1 MIESAG
7 ARMRIAS
14 IGAALRA
21 AVLSSLLVA
30 SGPARAG
37 VVIRVDRASQ
47 TMAVVVDGAH
57 YATWTISTGRQG
69 YRTPAGAFQPSRLER
84 FWRSRKYDN
93 APMPHSIFFA
103 GGYAIHGTTE
113 IGRLGRR
120 ASHGCIRLHPSNAKQ
135 LFDLVKSHGRRA
147 TRIVISMHPSP
158 DGSGDRPS
166 DGKVPRHRRHKRNA
180 GLADPRPG
188 AGVSGLYSRTTRTE
202 HFA

>member
-1 MIESAG
+1 
-7 ARMRIAS
+7 MRIAS
-14 IGAALRA
+14 IRAALRA

-47 TMAVVVDGAH
+47 TMAVFVDGAH
-57 YATWTISTGRQG
+57 YATWSISTGRQG
-69 YRTPAGAFQPSRLER
+69 YRTPAGSFRPSRLER

-120 ASHGCIRLHPSNAKQ
+120 ASHGCIRLHPSDARE
-135 LFDLVKSHGRRA
+135 LFELVKSHGRRA
-147 TRIVISMHPSP
+147 TRIVISMRPARQ
-158 DGSGDRPS
+158 GSGVRPA
-166 DGKVPRHRRHKRNA
+166 DGKVPRPRRHERNA
-180 GLADPRPG
+180 GLADPVG
-188 AGVSGLYSRTTRTE
+188 TAGVSGPYSRTTRTE